1 MFCTFSKVIDALD
14 EKLAVLDQ
22 GIKGLQKEVDE
33 AKAEAKELR
42 RVVSE
47 LKNRKEQSK

>member
-14 EKLAVLDQ
+14 EKLAKMDE

-47 LKNRKEQSK
+47 LKEKAKKS